1 MSRNYQPP
9 VMDLR
14 SKITGKG
21 RKRKSDDALV
31 SKGPKRRKTVHNE
44 GINNATRPIGFKELE
59 NICRQGV
66 PEKGILELV
75 SKTER
80 FEALLASEEIRPD
93 LLKLVISAFRLLCS
107 GNTIM
112 NENAEKFLRSIAAK
126 KFMTGPV
133 LSAFVNEMPFS
144 ESWKDES
151 DRVAVLNDLAGI
163 FLALLQRLGESIVHK
178 LPLPQLS
185 TSWEELKKKN
195 LIENTGDLDKK
206 IRQVFEFKDQVIR
219 RAKSAHDQESWDEP
233 PQNFRELSV
242 IPQLLDLSVRPFLRE
257 NITDRKFRD
266 LDHYLD
272 VQFRLLREDFVIPL
286 RDGIKQLTK
295 GSDHLDTNPASKVRR
310 TNDVPEYH
318 DVTVLYPVCSR
329 KGLVYRIMFDL
340 SHPKVK
346 RVNWE
351 RSKRLKY
358 GTLVCLSS
366 DEFNT
371 LVFAT
376 VENRDVKG
384 LKVGELEVR
393 FENVGMEEINQFIQQ
408 EERFVMI
415 ESPAYFEAYR
425 HVLEALKEI
434 KPEEFPFQKHIV
446 ECCQDVGPPEYQVK
460 TENSSEFK
468 FNFTDVLVVKPP
480 PSPESPGSYQQ
491 EEPHNPSMIAPE
503 SSPEMEPPMDQEM
516 LSAEVKHEFTTNVYN
531 WPDNESLG
539 FNESQMRAFKM
550 ALTRKF
556 AVIQGPPGTGKTYVG
571 LKIARVLLQTTSLWE
586 DEEDRSPILMVSYTN
601 HALDQFLEGLLPV
614 TKGEIDRKLCLGHS
628 TKRIDM
634 SFVKNSSTK
643 RHMCY

>member
-1 MSRNYQPP
+1 
-9 VMDLR
+9 MDLR
-14 SKITGKG
+14 SKITGKN
-21 RKRKSDDALV
+21 RKRKSDDVLI
-31 SKGPKRRKTVHNE
+31 SQGRPKQQRTDKE
-44 GINNATRPIGFKELE
+44 GRNNATRPIEFRELE
-59 NICRQGV
+59 NICRGGV
-66 PEKGILELV
+66 PEKGILQLV

-107 GNTIM
+107 ATTIM
-112 NENAEKFLRSIAAK
+112 NENAEKLLRSSAAK
-126 KFMTGPV
+126 KFITGTV
-133 LSAFVNEMPFS
+133 LSEFVNQMPFS
-144 ESWKDES
+144 ETGWKDEN

-163 FLALLQRLGESIVHK
+163 FLTLLQKLGESIVHK

-185 TSWEELKKKN
+185 TSWEGLKKKN
-195 LIENTGDLDKK
+195 LIEDTSDLDKK
-206 IRQVFEFKDQVIR
+206 IRQVFELRDQVIQ
-219 RAKSAHDQESWDEP
+219 RAKSAHDQESWNEP

-242 IPQLLDLSVRPFLRE
+242 IPQLSDLSSRPFLRE

-286 RDGIKQLTK
+286 RDGISQLTK
-295 GSDHLDTNPASKVRR
+295 GTNPASNVRR
-310 TNDVPEYH
+310 TNDVPVYH

-340 SHPKVK
+340 SHPKVR

-358 GTLVCLSS
+358 GTLVCLSP

-393 FENVGMEEINQFIQQ
+393 FKNVGMEEINQFIQQ
-408 EERFVMI
+408 EDKFVMI

-446 ECCQDVGPPEYQVK
+446 ECCKDVDPPEYQVK
-460 TENSSEFK
+460 KENSASSEFK
-468 FNFTDVLVVKPP
+468 FNFTDVLVVKTPTN
-480 PSPESPGSYQQ
+480 PESSGSYQQ
-491 EEPHNPSMIAPE
+491 EEPHNSSMTAVE
-503 SSPEMEPPMDQEM
+503 SSPKESQSESGSSTEDSSADMDTPMDQEIP
-516 LSAEVKHEFTTNVYN
+516 SADVKQEFTTNVYN

-550 ALTRKF
+550 AMTRKF

-571 LKIARVLLQTTSLWE
+571 LKIARVLLQTTSLCE
-586 DEEDRSPILMVSYTN
+586 DEEDRSFMLMVSYTN
-601 HALDQFLEGLLPV
+601 HALDQFLEGLMPL
-614 TKGEIDRKLCLGHS
+614 TKGEIYR
-628 TKRIDM
+628 
-634 SFVKNSSTK
+634 N
-643 RHMCY
+643 

>member
-1 MSRNYQPP
+1 
-9 VMDLR
+9 MDLR
-14 SKITGKG
+14 SKITGEN
-21 RKRKSDDALV
+21 RKRKSDDVLM
-31 SKGPKRRKTVHNE
+31 SPGRPKRPK
-44 GINNATRPIGFKELE
+44 NNATRPIEFGELE
-59 NICRQGV
+59 NICREGV
-66 PEKGILELV
+66 PEKGILQLV

-80 FEALLASEEIRPD
+80 FEALLASEEIRLD

-107 GNTIM
+107 ANTIM
-112 NENAEKFLRSIAAK
+112 NENAEKLLRSTAAK
-126 KFMTGPV
+126 KFITETV
-133 LSAFVNEMPFS
+133 LSEFINEMPFA
-144 ESWKDES
+144 ETGWKDES
-151 DRVAVLNDLAGI
+151 DRVTVLNDLAGI
-163 FLALLQRLGESIVHK
+163 FLSLLQKLGESIVHK
-178 LPLPQLS
+178 LPLHQLS
-185 TSWEELKKKN
+185 ASWEGLKKKN
-195 LIENTGDLDKK
+195 LIKDTGDLDKK
-206 IRQVFEFKDQVIR
+206 IQQVFELRDQVIR
-219 RAKSAHDQESWDEP
+219 RAKSAHDQESWNEP

-242 IPQLLDLSVRPFLRE
+242 IPQLSDLCSRPFLRE

-286 RDGIKQLTK
+286 RDGINQLTK
-295 GSDHLDTNPASKVRR
+295 GTSPANKVRR
-310 TNDVPEYH
+310 TNDVPVYY
-318 DVTVLYPVCSR
+318 DVTVFYPVCSR

-340 SHPKVK
+340 SHPKVR

-358 GTLVCLSS
+358 GTLVCLSR

-408 EERFVMI
+408 EDKFVMI

-446 ECCQDVGPPEYQVK
+446 ECCKDVDPPDYQVK
-460 TENSSEFK
+460 KENSSEFK
-468 FNFTDVLVVKPP
+468 FNFTDVFVVKTPTNP
-480 PSPESPGSYQQ
+480 KSPGSYQQ
-491 EEPHNPSMIAPE
+491 EEPHNSSMTAVE
-503 SSPEMEPPMDQEM
+503 SSPEESQSESSSSTEDSSVDMDTPMEQEIP
-516 LSAEVKHEFTTNVYN
+516 SADVKQEFTTNVYN

-550 ALTRKF
+550 AMTRKF

-586 DEEDRSPILMVSYTN
+586 DEEDRSPMLMVSYTN
-601 HALDQFLEGLLPV
+601 HALDQFLEGLMPL
-614 TKGEIDRKLCLGHS
+614 TKGEIYR
-628 TKRIDM
+628 
-634 SFVKNSSTK
+634 N
-643 RHMCY
+643 

>member
-1 MSRNYQPP
+1 
-9 VMDLR
+9 MDLR

-21 RKRKSDDALV
+21 QKRKSDDVLT
-31 SKGPKRRKTVHNE
+31 SQDRPKRRRTVNKE
-44 GINNATRPIGFKELE
+44 GKNDATRPIELTELE
-59 NICRQGV
+59 NICREGV

-80 FEALLASEEIRPD
+80 FEALLVSEEIRPD

-107 GNTIM
+107 ANTIM
-112 NENAEKFLRSIAAK
+112 NENAEKLLRSTAAK
-126 KFMTGPV
+126 KFITGT
-133 LSAFVNEMPFS
+133 LSEFINEMPFS
-144 ESWKDES
+144 ETGWKDDS

-163 FLALLQRLGESIVHK
+163 FLALLQKFGESIVHK

-185 TSWEELKKKN
+185 TSWEGLKKKN
-195 LIENTGDLDKK
+195 LIEDTSDLDKK

-219 RAKSAHDQESWDEP
+219 RAKSAHDQESWNEP

-242 IPQLLDLSVRPFLRE
+242 IPQLSDLCSRPFLRE
-257 NITDRKFRD
+257 NIIDRKFRD

-295 GSDHLDTNPASKVRR
+295 GSNYLDTNPASKVRR
-310 TNDVPEYH
+310 TNDVPVYY

-340 SHPKVK
+340 SHPKVR

-351 RSKRLKY
+351 RSKRLKF

-366 DEFNT
+366 DEFNA

-393 FENVGMEEINQFIQQ
+393 FENVGMEEINQFIHQ
-408 EERFVMI
+408 EEKFVMI

-425 HVLEALKEI
+425 HVLEAMKEI

-446 ECCQDVGPPEYQVK
+446 ECCRDVGPPEYQVHK
-460 TENSSEFK
+460 EGEDKAVSFDFTGVLAKKKPSISPRKSHSSSVNSK
-468 FNFTDVLVVKPP
+468 MYKKAKPT
-480 PSPESPGSYQQ
+480 SSSQ
-491 EEPHNPSMIAPE
+491 EEKMSAVVVND
-503 SSPEMEPPMDQEM
+503 SSNSLDAAMDN
-516 LSAEVKHEFTTNVYN
+516 EVPQVIFN
-531 WPDNESLG
+531 WPDRKSLG
-539 FNESQMRAFKM
+539 FNESQMRAFKL
-550 ALTRKF
+550 ALTKEF

-571 LKIARVLLQTTSLWE
+571 LKIAQALLQNTSFWQKRGE
-586 DEEDRSPILMVSYTN
+586 RSPILMVSYTN
-601 HALDQFLEGLLPV
+601 HALDQFFEGLLPIR
-614 TKGEIDRKLCLGHS
+614 GEF
-628 TKRIDM
+628 T
-634 SFVKNSSTK
+634 
-643 RHMCY
+643 